1 LPVACGVQCDRNP
14 LAGDNGRFIVDL
26 PAQRPDRV
34 AKIGVGREAA
44 RRELAKEIG
53 LDVLAIDLVFAC
65 EVAVDWDSAASMC
78 ISSNCTCGL
87 NLLSG
92 LTAVR
97 SSQHGSGRGWTAS
110 IHSHLP
116 QRAAG
121 VRLAFAEKLADVSVK
136 RAYEWG

>member
-1 LPVACGVQCDRNP
+1 VHGCRPGEVKPNGSTFHWQGGRDHVKPSVPEPCRRYRRCRIVAALPVACGVQCDRNP

-65 EVAVDWDSAASMC
+65 EVRHQMDF
-78 ISSNCTCGL
+78 
-87 NLLSG
+87 SG
-92 LTAVR
+92 VPTR
-97 SSQHGSGRGWTAS
+97 SS
-110 IHSHLP
+110 
-116 QRAAG
+116 
-121 VRLAFAEKLADVSVK
+121 LACSTSTSPV
-136 RAYEWG
+136 